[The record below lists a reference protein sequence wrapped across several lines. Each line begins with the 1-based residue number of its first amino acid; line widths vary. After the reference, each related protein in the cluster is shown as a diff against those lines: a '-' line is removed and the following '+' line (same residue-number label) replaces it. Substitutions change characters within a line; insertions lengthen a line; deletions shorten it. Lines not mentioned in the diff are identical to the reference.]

1 MNKFELHEVDKDFYA
16 KLQLR
21 DIARLDI
28 ASSVG
33 LETIAFGIVSS
44 KTGLF
49 KTEIERIAVTCGS
62 QLCFAYDAETI
73 EKVESLKGDKRWL
86 DSYFSLS
93 DSGNVVV
100 WVEPDGI
107 EKFYRI
113 F

>member
-1 MNKFELHEVDKDFYA
+1 MKKFELIEVDKDFYA

-33 LETIAFGIVSS
+33 LETIAFDIVSR

-49 KTEIERIAVTCGS
+49 KSEIERFAVTSGS
-62 QLCFAYDAETI
+62 QLCFAYDAETT
-73 EKVESLKGDKRWL
+73 EKVESLNGDKRWL
-86 DSYFSLS
+86 DSYFSL
-93 DSGNVVV
+93 DDNGNVAV
-100 WVEPDGI
+100 WVDPDGI